1 MRQKPNRNGGIMRG
15 WVFRLSEEANKGAH
29 VRSALIPVNR
39 TCLFGVALQNF
50 RQLTLLI
57 GGEE

>member
-1 MRQKPNRNGGIMRG
+1 MLKKPNRSGGIMRG
-15 WVFRLSEEANKGAH
+15 WVFRLSEDANKGAH

-39 TCLFGVALQNF
+39 ICLFGVALQNLG
-50 RQLTLLI
+50 QLTLLI